1 MQKRWKKLCTF
12 AVLTV
17 VMLGSLF
24 PARNVYAAYDSS
36 AKNSV
41 VAVVFYVYDAYYVLK
56 SQSTGNYVKDESGNI
71 LIYKNLGSVVASWGS
86 GFFVG
91 KKGDDA
97 QYLVTNCHVVDDFI
111 ASSEG
116 GNGLLKTG
124 STYKITY
131 TNGKKDTCDI
141 YMRYKKCELRVYYD
155 KDDYDEA
162 YVVDSGDTDKVDLA
176 ILKIG
181 KPTTKRHNST
191 LATASEDNVG
201 DTVYTI
207 GFPGNADNVFSD
219 ASKWGI
225 DDVVVSKGSIS
236 RFVMSSG
243 TGVARIQTDAT
254 IQHGNSGGPL
264 VNEDGYVIGINTNT
278 FNTNNEISY
287 YSINTSELIRML
299 DNNKIPYEIGKS
311 KKLDVKQLLIIVGIA
326 AVVIVIVRNKK
337 KKKAASSV
345 ITPVNNAVNNSIAGN
360 ETINSGSSGSEA
372 INNNNITDIK

>member
-17 VMLGSLF
+17 VILGSLF

-36 AKNSV
+36 AKDSV
-41 VAVVFYVYDAYYVLK
+41 VAVAFYVYDAYYVLK
-56 SQSTGNYVKDESGNI
+56 SQSTGKYVKDSNGNTY
-71 LIYKNLGSVVASWGS
+71 IYKNLGSGVASSGS

-116 GNGLLKTG
+116 GNGLVKTG

-131 TNGKKDTCDI
+131 KSGNKDTCDI
-141 YMRYKKCELRVYYD
+141 YMGYKKCELRVYYD

-207 GFPGNADNVFSD
+207 GFPGIADNELSN
-219 ASKWGI
+219 ASKWGM
-225 DDVVVSKGSIS
+225 DDVVVSKGSIN
-236 RFVMSSG
+236 RFVMASG

-278 FNTNNEISY
+278 VSNKDNEISY

-299 DNNKIPYEIGKS
+299 DNNKIPYEMGKS
-311 KKLDVKQLLIIVGIA
+311 KKLDVKQILIIAGIAA
-326 AVVIVIVRNKK
+326 AVVIVIIAAVVIIIRNKK
-337 KKKAASSV
+337 KKKAASSG
-345 ITPVNNAVNNSIAGN
+345 ITPVSNAVNNGN
-360 ETINSGSSGSEA
+360 SGSEA
-372 INNNNITDIK
+372 INNNTTDIK